1 MKKLIALSATVVI
14 TGCATHAQITVP
26 PVAKVYSQTFENK
39 TFGHEI
45 LYSQPKPG
53 VFSGGE
59 QQPLLP
65 LEKAELSV
73 ASAAT
78 LRRLPQY
85 IYDQLPATAKRAASP
100 ADADYVLHVELT
112 AHDKKGPAFAD
123 YQAGK
128 TAALKFVSLGMA
140 SNNYAIVADFDA
152 KYTLLQQGQVVTEKS
167 YKVKDSV
174 DHQRGNFEGFN
185 SLNDYTDQML
195 QKHLIMTL
203 NDFFKAAT
211 PAQ

>member
-1 MKKLIALSATVVI
+1 MKKLIALSATVAI

-59 QQPLLP
+59 QLPLIP

-78 LRRLPQY
+78 LRRLSQY
-85 IYDQLPATAKRAASP
+85 IYEQLPATAKRAASP
-100 ADADYVLHVELT
+100 ADADYVLHIELT

-152 KYTLLQQGQVVTEKS
+152 KYTLLQKGQVVTEKS

-195 QKHLIMTL
+195 QKHLITTL

>member
-1 MKKLIALSATVVI
+1 MKKLIALSATVAI

-59 QQPLLP
+59 QLPLIP

-85 IYDQLPATAKRAASP
+85 IYEQLPATAKRAASP
-100 ADADYVLHVELT
+100 ADADYVLHIELT

-152 KYTLLQQGQVVTEKS
+152 KYTLLQKGQVVTEKS

-185 SLNDYTDQML
+185 SLNDYTDQIL
-195 QKHLIMTL
+195 QKHLITTL